1 VPDRRFIDRDERGWR
16 IPRAGTRSRAIYDGM
31 LAGKRPIEIQADVG
45 GTTQSISVLM
55 WRIKHP
61 VAANAITNRYRPKWC
76 PWCQC
81 AHVGACARLI
91 SGGQW
96 D

>member
-1 VPDRRFIDRDERGWR
+1 MPDRRYVDRDERGWR
-16 IPRAGTRSRAIYDGM
+16 IPHAGTRSRAIYDAM
-31 LAGKRPIEIQADVG
+31 LAGKSPIEIQADVG
-45 GTTQSISVLM
+45 GTVESVRVLI

-61 VAANAITNRYRPKWC
+61 DTANAREYLHRPRWC

-81 AHVGACARLI
+81 VHAGMCARLI
-91 SGGQW
+91 SGGQS